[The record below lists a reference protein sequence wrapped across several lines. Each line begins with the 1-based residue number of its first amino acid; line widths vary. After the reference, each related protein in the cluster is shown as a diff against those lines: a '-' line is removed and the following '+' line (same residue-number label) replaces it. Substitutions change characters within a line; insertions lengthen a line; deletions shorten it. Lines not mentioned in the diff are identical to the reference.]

1 MSGSVAAREL
11 ISGSVSSLVAAT
23 TTVRLWARAASSRRK
38 GKRPLPAIRPSF
50 DIRSTL
56 AQWVIFGSGG
66 SQERWLGRST
76 GGKNRRSGLVVGCVA
91 GWYVLRLRAR
101 REVEAKSIE
110 PEALYALMNAKQVLL
125 YDVRQPLDFLAHA
138 EIIPGATRI
147 APKDIAERT
156 ASFSRDQNSVIYC
169 TGGDEETC
177 KMVLGKARALNFTRV
192 KLLKGGLAA
201 WKEKGYPVEA
211 YKESFQLDT
220 AT

>member
-1 MSGSVAAREL
+1 MNAMT
-11 ISGSVSSLVAAT
+11 I
-23 TTVRLWARAASSRRK
+23 
-38 GKRPLPAIRPSF
+38 
-50 DIRSTL
+50 
-56 AQWVIFGSGG
+56 
-66 SQERWLGRST
+66 
-76 GGKNRRSGLVVGCVA
+76 GLVLLCVVIVSVV
-91 GWYVLRLRAR
+91 GWYVIQLRAR

-110 PEALYALMNAKQVLL
+110 PEELYALLNAKQVLL

-147 APKDIAERT
+147 SPKDIAERT

-177 KMVLGKARALNFTRV
+177 KMVLGKARALNFTQV

-201 WKEKGYPVEA
+201 WKDKGYPVEA
-211 YKESFQLDT
+211 YKESFQLDK